1 MIKVLHRV
9 NSLNKLEN
17 LKKGLGVEVDIHAYG
32 DRLVVHHNAFSDG
45 VDLQTWLS
53 VCGNRFVIFNIK
65 EEGIESLVCDMAIE
79 AGIKDFFLL
88 DLSFPALIKISL
100 KGESR
105 VAIRVSE
112 YESINKALLLQSKIE
127 WVWLDCFNGF
137 PLVAKEA
144 EQLNNSPLK
153 VCIVSP
159 ELHGGSRSENDIYQ
173 FKEKISLFK
182 LRVDAVC
189 TKFPEAW

>member
-1 MIKVLHRV
+1 MIKVLHRI
-9 NSLNKLEN
+9 NLLDELEN
-17 LKKGLGVEVDIHAYG
+17 VKKSFGVEVDIHAYG

-65 EEGIESLVCDMAIE
+65 EEGIESRVRDMAIE
-79 AGIKDFFLL
+79 AGITDFFLL
-88 DLSFPALIKISL
+88 DLSFPALIKISRQ
-100 KGESR
+100 GESR

-112 YESINKALLLQSKIE
+112 YESIDRALLLQSQIE

-137 PLVAKEA
+137 PLTA
-144 EQLNNSPLK
+144 EEVKKLNNSSLK
-153 VCIVSP
+153 VCVVSP
-159 ELHGGSRSENDIYQ
+159 ELHGGLRSENDVYQ

-182 LRVDAVC
+182 LEINAIC
-189 TKFPEAW
+189 TKFPELW